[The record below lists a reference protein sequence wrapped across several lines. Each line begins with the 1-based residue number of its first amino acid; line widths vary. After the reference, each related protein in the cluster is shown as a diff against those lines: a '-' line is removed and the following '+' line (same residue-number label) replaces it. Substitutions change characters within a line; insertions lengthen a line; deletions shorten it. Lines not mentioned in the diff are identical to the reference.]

1 MRRVAK
7 VAWSLFASVAL
18 AAAFF
23 LFLVTPARAPYGGK
37 NSLGGRTI
45 ASIQERE
52 FDHRLMFYQLCYGVR
67 FSAEKATLE
76 RRRVCKAML
85 VHRLDQALT
94 VPGAYLKSPVAFRCE
109 DTIFSSR
116 KEEGDDAIG
125 LKPNKEFAAID
136 GVFAG
141 QLERATVGESTD
153 QFARDACEFLTGCK
167 LATTSHQLSFRKLA
181 SCFTT
186 GDLTHRKILLN
197 EVGAMLFRA
206 KASQTKILYA
216 DLLEEAHK

>member
-1 MRRVAK
+1 MKRVAK
-7 VAWSLFASVAL
+7 VAWSFFASVAL

-52 FDHRLMFYQLCYGVR
+52 FDHRLTFYQLCYGVK
-67 FSAEKATLE
+67 FTAEKATLE

-85 VHRLDQALT
+85 VHRLDQALM
-94 VPGAYLKSPVAFRCE
+94 VPGTYLKGPVEFRCE

-116 KEEGDDAIG
+116 KEGDDAIA
-125 LKPNKEFAAID
+125 LKPNKEFAAIE
-136 GVFAG
+136 GVFAS
-141 QLERATVGESTD
+141 QLEKSTVGESTD
-153 QFARDACEFLTGCK
+153 QFARDACEFLTECK

-186 GDLTHRKILLN
+186 GNLTHRKILLN

-206 KASQTKILYA
+206 KANQTKILYA

>member
-1 MRRVAK
+1 MKKVAK
-7 VAWSLFASVAL
+7 VAWSVFASIAL

-52 FDHRLMFYQLCYGVR
+52 FDHRLTFYQLCFGVK

-85 VHRLDQALT
+85 LHRLDQTLT
-94 VPGAYLKSPVAFRCE
+94 LPGAYLRSPVEFHCE

-116 KEEGDDAIG
+116 KVASDSVV

-136 GVFAG
+136 GLFSS
-141 QLERATVGESTD
+141 QLEQENVAESTD
-153 QFARDACEFLTGCK
+153 QFAREACEFLTQCK
-167 LATTSHQLSFRKLA
+167 LATTAHQLSFRKLA
-181 SCFTT
+181 SCFST
-186 GDLTHRKILLN
+186 GNLTHRKILLN

-206 KASQTKILYA
+206 KGSQSKILYA

>member
-1 MRRVAK
+1 MKRVAK
-7 VAWSLFASVAL
+7 VAWSVFASVAL

-52 FDHRLMFYQLCYGVR
+52 FDHRLMFYHLCYGVK
-67 FSAEKATLE
+67 FTAEKATLE

-85 VHRLDQALT
+85 VHRLDQTLT
-94 VPGAYLKSPVAFRCE
+94 VPGAYLKSPVEFRCE

-116 KEEGDDAIG
+116 KGSDDAVA
-125 LKPNKEFAAID
+125 LKPNKEFAAIE
-136 GVFAG
+136 GVFAS
-141 QLERATVGESTD
+141 QLEKSTVGESTD
-153 QFARDACEFLTGCK
+153 QFARDACEFLTDCK
-167 LATTSHQLSFRKLA
+167 LATTSYQLSFRKLA

-186 GDLTHRKILLN
+186 GNLTHRKILLN

-206 KASQTKILYA
+206 KGNQTKILYA